1 MMNIYDLLP
10 ALPEIVLLTMICLV
24 LVTDLFIKDDEK
36 DITFWLS
43 ILTLAFTLWSIFS
56 TYPETR
62 EVIFDGSYVSDSL
75 SHLLKLFAV
84 LIVAVVFFYSRD
96 YLKHNNLMSGEYYLL
111 GMFGLFGMM
120 VMMSAYSML
129 TMYLGLETLSLSLY
143 VLVAIDRDSTESAE
157 AAMKYF
163 VLGAIASGILLF
175 GISWVYGVTSTLQ
188 FNEISFA
195 IQQNPGINGVPL
207 WFGLVFIIVGLAFKF
222 GAVPFHM
229 WLPDVYQGARSSVT
243 LYIASAPKLAAL
255 ALILRVLSDSFGD
268 LHEIW
273 QTMILIIAV
282 LSLVIGN
289 IVAIAQ
295 NNIKRMLGYSAIAHV
310 GFILAAI
317 FTGTQHGYSAALFYT
332 ITYVIMALGAFGM
345 LLLLS
350 REGLD
355 IEVISDFKGLNER
368 NPWFALVMLFFMFG
382 MIGVPPWVGFF
393 AKLAVINSVL
403 EIGYFSIAVLM
414 VLMSVVGAFYYLRII
429 WYMYFEK
436 AIDKSLLQVSLDM
449 KVLLS
454 FNGMAVLVLG
464 IFPSWLLQICRN
476 IIFV

>member
-1 MMNIYDLLP
+1 MNIYDLLP

-96 YLKHNNLMSGEYYLL
+96 YLRHNNLMRGEYYLL

-143 VLVAIDRDSTESAE
+143 VLVAIDRDPTKSAE
-157 AAMKYF
+157 AAMKFF